1 VAEDEQL
8 HVWQSISNRFHERII
23 QLSWRLLTSRS
34 LLELYRI
41 ERTHTRQ
48 NTTHTYSYTV
58 SLLTDRLYSWPSI
71 LRILHFISPLLS
83 SLPFDAVVDALNTE
97 HVLLHIGHS
106 WQYQMQ
112 MISAGPHDLWYK
124 EHYLQR
130 NVMSNSACS
139 SSSSSSR
146 CSRSRRSEKFSTAFE
161 QQFEVEVIGSM
172 FESVGSTK

>member
-1 VAEDEQL
+1 MAEDEQL
-8 HVWQSISNRFHERII
+8 NVWQSITDRFHERII

-41 ERTHTRQ
+41 ERTHTTEH
-48 NTTHTYSYTV
+48 NTY
-58 SLLTDRLYSWPSI
+58 LQLYSKSI
-71 LRILHFISPLLS
+71 DRPTLFMAEYSPYTTLHLS
-83 SLPFDAVVDALNTE
+83 SLSFDAVVDALNTE